1 MIYRGFSYLHSRLLL
16 YLQNELSCAEK
27 ELDQMDKDDFDDG
40 EFFQKYLRSR
50 DKDDAREGKPRRELL
65 CTIKNLLLQYGT
77 KHVTE

>member
-27 ELDQMDKDDFDDG
+27 VLDQMDKDDSDDG
-40 EFFQKYLRSR
+40 EFSQKYLKSR